1 MSASKMTG
9 REAIEW
15 FLDEHGY
22 FTADEVS
29 KATGVPRQHVAAASF
44 KMRRSGEITLL
55 ERRWR
60 VGIYAWADEGEDR
73 KISRDG
79 VNTIFSECRS
89 SAAMRRVL
97 SIYGVMA

>member
-1 MSASKMTG
+1 MTG
-9 REAIEW
+9 REAIES
-15 FLDEHGY
+15 FLDERGY
-22 FTADEVS
+22 FTAAEVS
-29 KATGVPRQHVAAASF
+29 SQYGVPLRQVTAASF
-44 KMRRSGEITLL
+44 KMRRNGEITLL

-60 VGIYAWADEGEDR
+60 VGIYAWADDGEDR
-73 KISRDG
+73 KISQDG

>member
-1 MSASKMTG
+1 MTG
-9 REAIEW
+9 REAIES
-15 FLDEHGY
+15 FLDERGY
-22 FTADEVS
+22 FTAAEVS
-29 KATGVPRQHVAAASF
+29 SRYGVPLQQVTAASF
-44 KMRRSGEITLL
+44 KMRRNGEITLL